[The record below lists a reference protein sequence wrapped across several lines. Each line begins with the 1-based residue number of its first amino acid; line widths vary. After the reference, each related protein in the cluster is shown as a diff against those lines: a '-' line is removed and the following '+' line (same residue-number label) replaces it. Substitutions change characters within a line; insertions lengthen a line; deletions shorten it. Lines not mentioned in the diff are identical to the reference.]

1 MDSMNRTRRLIG
13 AALLLGLAPTAWAD
27 SISPS
32 AFSTTLA
39 VGGSTTIHKTVI
51 VDNAPSAK
59 VDVFFLADTTG
70 SMGGS
75 ISGIIGSASS
85 ILSTAAGLGDVAF
98 GVGEYKDTLD
108 AYRYRLNQD
117 ITTNQAAAQA
127 GINLWSASG
136 GHDGP
141 EANLF
146 ALQQVANTTTWR
158 AGSERILVWFGDA
171 PGHDP
176 DGGATLSSATAAL
189 TSAGVQVEAI
199 DVGNG
204 AADGFGLNN
213 CTVSLGCSA
222 SSEGGP
228 ASSGQASAVTGA
240 TGGHFHSTTNNS
252 AIVGV
257 INDAIHS
264 AIQNYT
270 NVGLDL
276 SEVPSGVT
284 VVSNPASYTG
294 LWDRSVTR
302 SFGFDVTF
310 TGDAPGTYDFSIYGT
325 VDGGRIGTEVDH
337 IVVASA
343 PEPGILGLM
352 GLSLA
357 GLAVTRRRART

>member
-1 MDSMNRTRRLIG
+1 MNKTRKLMG
-13 AALLLGLAPTAWAD
+13 AALVLGLVPTAWAD
-27 SISPS
+27 SIYPS
-32 AFSTTLA
+32 SASMTLA
-39 VGGSTTIHKTVI
+39 VGGSTTIHKTVT
-51 VDNAPSAK
+51 VDNATTSK

-75 ISGIIGSASS
+75 IAGIIGSASS

-189 TSAGVQVEAI
+189 TGAGVQVEAI

-204 AADGFGLNN
+204 ASDGFGLND
-213 CTVSLGCSA
+213 CTTSWCG
-222 SSEGGP
+222 SSIEGGA
-228 ASSGQASAVTGA
+228 ASSGQATAITGA
-240 TGGHFHSTTNNS
+240 TGGNFHTSANSS
-252 AIVGV
+252 AIVAV
-257 INDAIHS
+257 INNAINS
-264 AIQNYT
+264 AVQNYSS
-270 NVGLDL
+270 VGLDL
-276 SEVPSGVT
+276 SEVPFGVS
-284 VVSNPASYTG
+284 VVSTPSSYTG
-294 LWDRSVTR
+294 AWDRSVSR

-325 VDGGRIGTEVDH
+325 VDGGRIASEIDH
-337 IVVASA
+337 VVVTSA
-343 PEPGILGLM
+343 PEPGIISLM
-352 GLSLA
+352 GLGLA
-357 GLAVTRRRART
+357 GPAVSRRRRIKT

>member
-1 MDSMNRTRRLIG
+1 MNKTRKLIG
-13 AALLLGLAPTAWAD
+13 ATLALGLAPAAWAD
-27 SISPS
+27 SLSPG
-32 AFSTTLA
+32 AFSATLA
-39 VGGSTTIHKTVI
+39 VGGSTTIHKTVV
-51 VDNAPSAK
+51 VDSTPSAK

-75 ISGIIGSASS
+75 IAGIIGSASS

-117 ITTNQAAAQA
+117 ITTNQSAAQA

-136 GHDGP
+136 GNDFP

-146 ALQQVANTTTWR
+146 ALQQAATTTSWR

-171 PGHDP
+171 PAHDP
-176 DGGATLSSATAAL
+176 DGGATLASATAAL
-189 TSAGVQVEAI
+189 TAAGIQVEAI

-204 AADGFGLNN
+204 AVDGLGLNN
-213 CTVSLGCSA
+213 CTVSLSCSA

-228 ASSGQASAVTGA
+228 ASSGQASAITGA

-270 NVGLDL
+270 SVGLDL
-276 SEVPSGVT
+276 SEVPVGVS
-284 VVSNPASYTG
+284 VVSAPSSHTG
-294 LWDRSVTR
+294 AWDRSVSR

-310 TGDAPGTYDFSIYGT
+310 TGIAPGTYDFNIYGT

-337 IVVASA
+337 IVVMSA

-352 GLSLA
+352 GLGLA
-357 GLAVTRRRART
+357 GLAVARRRAGA